1 MPQRDILV
9 DLRKILQTIV
19 VVLLKH
25 GRVQAWNPEEGAINA
40 PRPPAQRTRGG
51 IEFTGC
57 SGAPCGTPRPIRQ
70 ARCPCTNA
78 SLFLEP
84 R

>member
-40 PRPPAQRTRGG
+40 PRP
-51 IEFTGC
+51 
-57 SGAPCGTPRPIRQ
+57 
-70 ARCPCTNA
+70 
-78 SLFLEP
+78 
-84 R
+84 